1 MAFLGSIIGAGI
13 SLVGSNIAANKQEK
27 GAKAAQAT
35 YVKTTKEIADRQAAW
50 DKELAEERYD
60 AQTRGLDLTHEARK
74 DALGIQG
81 QSLSSY
87 ENFVRKSFGQE
98 IDFTSDI
105 SRLEIENEIKS
116 FNEASAREA
125 ERAVAGYAIRK
136 DVIKSNLLA
145 AGEAARLAT
154 QENKL
159 RERASIREAERDAL
173 SARGSTIVAASE
185 QGMGSTTSSR
195 MLNEIEYLRGVNVAD
210 TEEAADIAFGRI
222 QNDLQLQAK
231 SARADLQLANL
242 NLEMTFQ
249 GFEDDGARLR
259 RQTALASK
267 RATAELSNLTTQR
280 DYELES
286 LALDGQGL
294 NMDFENLGK
303 QYQLDQ
309 DILQQEL
316 DRSTEL
322 ADFVRDQTVL
332 AAEGQADASVQ
343 IASARASAQRTISFA
358 DFASNS
364 IGAAFKSYG
373 RSQSN
378 QARQSYYQSRL
389 F

>member
-1 MAFLGSIIGAGI
+1 MSFLGS
-13 SLVGSNIAANKQEK
+13 LVGGAVSLIGGSISAGKQEK
-27 GAKAAQAT
+27 AAKSAQAT
-35 YVKTTKEIADRQAAW
+35 YVKTTTEIADRQSAW
-50 DKELAEERYD
+50 DKELAQERYD
-60 AQTRGLDLTHEARK
+60 TQTRGLDLTYEARK

-81 QSLSSY
+81 QSLSNY

-125 ERAVAGYAIRK
+125 ERAVAGYTIRK
-136 DVIKSNLLA
+136 DVIKNNLLSA
-145 AGEAARLAT
+145 KEAARLAT

-159 RERASIREAERDAL
+159 RERAAIREAEREAL
-173 SARGSTIVAASE
+173 SARGSTIVAAAE

-242 NLEMTFQ
+242 NLEMAFQ

-267 RATAELSNLTTQR
+267 RAAAELSNLTTQR

-286 LALDGQGL
+286 LSLEGQGL
-294 NMDFENLGK
+294 NLDFENLGK

-316 DRSTEL
+316 DRANEL

-343 IASARASAQRTISFA
+343 IASAQASAQRTLGFA
-358 DFASNS
+358 NFASNA

-373 RSQSN
+373 RD
-378 QARQSYYQSRL
+378 QSYQTKKSYFQSRL